1 MPAMRL
7 QRFLARAGVASRRG
21 AEALIEAGKVRVDGR
36 TATIGMSVDPETAR
50 VTVGR
55 RPVRLVPRRWV
66 AVHKPLG
73 VITTAAD
80 ESGRRTVFDLLDD
93 PTGLAYVGR
102 LDVATT
108 GLLLLS
114 TDGEAIHRLTHPR
127 YRIPRSYIGLV
138 HGVPTDELAARARGP
153 VKLDGRPV
161 VPLRVR
167 VRGGHAGRSI
177 LEVTLAEGRNR
188 VVRRWVEAMGGKV
201 ERLARITYGPVRLG
215 DLPPG
220 RWRDLTPAEVRAIY
234 RAIDMSTEEG

>member
-1 MPAMRL
+1 
-7 QRFLARAGVASRRG
+7 
-21 AEALIEAGKVRVDGR
+21 
-36 TATIGMSVDPETAR
+36 MSVDPATAR

-55 RPVRLVPRRWV
+55 RTVRLVPRRWL

-80 ESGRRTVFDLLDD
+80 ESGRPTVFDLVDD

-127 YRIPRSYIGLV
+127 YRIPRSYIALV
-138 HGVPTDELAARARGP
+138 HGIATADLAQRAKER
-153 VKLDGRPV
+153 VRLDDRPV
-161 VPLRVR
+161 VPQRVR

-177 LEVTLAEGRNR
+177 LEVTLAEGRHR

-201 ERLARITYGPVRLG
+201 ERLARISYGPVRLG
-215 DLPPG
+215 DLPVG
-220 RWRDLTPAEVRAIY
+220 RWRELTPTEVRAIY
-234 RAIDMSTEEG
+234 RAIDMKTEED